1 MYSRKGISPRPSW
14 GCGGNTTK
22 QSLKVDVLLKT
33 VIFYGV
39 FMRLFLALLLFSP
52 LVFAQ
57 FYKWTDQ
64 DGRVHYSD
72 RPVENSRQIHIQDN
86 KVGSLVSKESKARL
100 STPKKTELQKAEE
113 NYQEV
118 LSDFEETTEPD
129 SACRYAVDLK
139 DRYAGRFQDG
149 SARKTYLCPKK

>member
-1 MYSRKGISPRPSW
+1 
-14 GCGGNTTK
+14 
-22 QSLKVDVLLKT
+22 
-33 VIFYGV
+33 
-39 FMRLFLALLLFSP
+39 MRLFLALLLFSP

-72 RPVENSRQIHIQDN
+72 KPVENSRQIEIQDN

-100 STPKKTELQKAEE
+100 SSSSKSELEKAEE

-118 LSDFEETTEPD
+118 LSGFEETTDPD
-129 SACRYAVDLK
+129 SACRYAVDLQDK
-139 DRYAGRFQDG
+139 YAGRYQNG
-149 SARKTYLCPKK
+149 SSRKVYLCAKK